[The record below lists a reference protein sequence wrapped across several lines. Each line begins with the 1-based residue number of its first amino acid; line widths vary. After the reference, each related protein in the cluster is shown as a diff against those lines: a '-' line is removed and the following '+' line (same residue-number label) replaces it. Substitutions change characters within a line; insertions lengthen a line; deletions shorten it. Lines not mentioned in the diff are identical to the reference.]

1 MSVVHAMKT
10 RQELGFSEYLPY
22 RTLVTEKVVELKNGA
37 LLAGFRYTGPDL
49 ESATKEEMEALS
61 AYIGRAMEFAAQC
74 RGKMAVSVL
83 FAILGA
89 VCGMVPYFAASDVIV
104 RICTGEPE
112 LGPVAADTAIALAGY
127 LGSVWLGTL
136 STVVSHRS
144 TYTVLRNVRMALADK
159 LSRVPLGVV
168 TGRPSGSF
176 KTLIM
181 DTVEKLELPLAHMIP
196 ELTANHR
203 RSEERRV
210 GKECRSRW
218 SPYH

>member
-49 ESATKEEMEALS
+49 ESATKEEIKTLS
-61 AYIGRAMEFAAQC
+61 TYIGRTF
-74 RGKMAVSVL
+74 
-83 FAILGA
+83 
-89 VCGMVPYFAASDVIV
+89 
-104 RICTGEPE
+104 
-112 LGPVAADTAIALAGY
+112 
-127 LGSVWLGTL
+127 L
-136 STVVSHRS
+136 SS
-144 TYTVLRNVRMALADK
+144 
-159 LSRVPLGVV
+159 
-168 TGRPSGSF
+168 
-176 KTLIM
+176 
-181 DTVEKLELPLAHMIP
+181 
-196 ELTANHR
+196 